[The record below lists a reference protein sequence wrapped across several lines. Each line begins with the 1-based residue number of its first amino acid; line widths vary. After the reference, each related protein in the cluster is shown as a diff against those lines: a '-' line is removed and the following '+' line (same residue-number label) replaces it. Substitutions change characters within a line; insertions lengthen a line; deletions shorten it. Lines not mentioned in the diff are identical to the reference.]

1 MGTQPQ
7 EVIAIELTNRQLR
20 IMEIVKKNS
29 PITGEQ
35 IAEMI
40 GVSRPTIRSDLSL
53 LIMLGF
59 LDAKPKVG
67 YFLGTGVHTNAKSAS
82 KLSTLKVK
90 EVQALPVIVLETT
103 TVQDAVVTLFLEN
116 VGSLIVNNEQGM
128 LAGIVSR
135 KDLLKLTIGN
145 PNAGNMLISMV
156 MTRRPKII
164 TVTPEDV
171 VIDAAKKL
179 IHYEVDSLP
188 VVNAGKDEDH
198 QEVVGRI
205 SKTTI
210 TKVLVQY
217 IL

>member
-1 MGTQPQ
+1 M
-7 EVIAIELTNRQLR
+7 IELTTRQLKV
-20 IMEIVKKNS
+20 MEIVKKNA

-35 IAEMI
+35 IAEML

-53 LIMLGF
+53 LIMLGL

-67 YFLGTGVHTNAKSAS
+67 YFLGTGVHSNAKSAS
-82 KLSTLKVK
+82 KLSSLKVR
-90 EVQALPVIVLETT
+90 EVQAVPVIVLETS

-116 VGSLIVNNEQGM
+116 VGSLIVNDEQGV

-135 KDLLKLTIGN
+135 KDLLKLAIGN
-145 PNAGNMLISMV
+145 PNAGNMLINMV
-156 MTRRPKII
+156 MTRRSKII
-164 TVTPEDV
+164 TVTPEDTV
-171 VIDAAKKL
+171 VDAAKKM

-188 VVNAGKDEDH
+188 VITAGSDEDLP
-198 QEVVGRI
+198 EVVGRI

-210 TKVLVQY
+210 TQVLVQY